1 MWAQLLLQ
9 GKLPI
14 DADWSAALT
23 LPWDTHLGQCAT
35 PPWRWV
41 LELKE
46 CPVQGVPGQPRGKFV
61 AGQQAGG
68 ALTWLF
74 TVALSVR
81 VQVGSL
87 AGGGQDGSG
96 QRTRGR

>member
-1 MWAQLLLQ
+1 M
-9 GKLPI
+9 
-14 DADWSAALT
+14 
-23 LPWDTHLGQCAT
+23 
-35 PPWRWV
+35 
-41 LELKE
+41 
-46 CPVQGVPGQPRGKFV
+46 QGVPGQPRDKFV
-61 AGQQAGG
+61 AGQRAGG

-87 AGGGQDGSG
+87 AGGGQEGSG